1 MDKDKVQQSIQLLLE
16 GLGVDLDNT
25 QYRKTAERAANA
37 WVQELCSGL
46 GEKKFS
52 LTTFPIGNN

>member
-25 QYRKTAERAANA
+25 HYRKTAERGQMPGSKNS
-37 WVQELCSGL
+37 VPDLV
-46 GEKKFS
+46 KRN
-52 LTTFPIGNN
+52 FP